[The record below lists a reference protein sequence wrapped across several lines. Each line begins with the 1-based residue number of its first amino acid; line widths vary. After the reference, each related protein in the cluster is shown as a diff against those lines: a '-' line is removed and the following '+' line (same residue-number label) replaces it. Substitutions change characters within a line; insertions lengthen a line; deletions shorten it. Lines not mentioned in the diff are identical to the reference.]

1 MNGSCVFIKL
11 YRIMAETE
19 KFSKSQIATLKHI
32 QKKGFAA
39 YQRIDGTAACPE
51 LEELVD
57 AWYLTK
63 SYMEMFNEDV
73 YRLTEKGENLI
84 RSLVW

>member
-1 MNGSCVFIKL
+1 
-11 YRIMAETE
+11 MAETE
-19 KFSKSQIATLKHI
+19 KFSKDQLTALKHI
-32 QKKGFAA
+32 QKKEFAA
-39 YQRIDGTAACPE
+39 YRRVDGTAACPE

-57 AWYLTK
+57 AGYLAK

>member
-1 MNGSCVFIKL
+1 
-11 YRIMAETE
+11 MAETE

-39 YQRIDGTAACPE
+39 YRRVEGTAVCPE

-57 AWYLTK
+57 AGYLTQT
-63 SYMEMFNEDV
+63 YMEMFNEDV

>member
-1 MNGSCVFIKL
+1 
-11 YRIMAETE
+11 MAETE

-39 YQRIDGTAACPE
+39 YRRVDGTAACPE
-51 LEELVD
+51 LEELVG
-57 AWYLTK
+57 AGYLTK
-63 SYMEMFNEDV
+63 SYMAMFNEDV

>member
-1 MNGSCVFIKL
+1 
-11 YRIMAETE
+11 MAETE

-39 YQRIDGTAACPE
+39 YQRVDGTAACPE

-57 AWYLTK
+57 AEYLTK

-73 YRLTEKGENLI
+73 YRLTEKGFGLVN
-84 RSLVW
+84 SLAW

>member
-1 MNGSCVFIKL
+1 
-11 YRIMAETE
+11 MAETE

-39 YQRIDGTAACPE
+39 YQRVDGTAACPE

-57 AWYLTK
+57 AGYMAK

-84 RSLVW
+84 RSLEW